1 MQNINL
7 WPDIIDTH
15 LRFVF
20 SSYKLRQIPMLID
33 VLISVCDCD
42 AVADACDDKTGACL
56 CRVQGATG
64 DVCEK

>member
-7 WPDIIDTH
+7 WPDIIDTY
-15 LRFVF
+15 LRVVF
-20 SSYKLRQIPMLID
+20 SLYKLRQIPILID
-33 VLISVCDCD
+33 VLIPVCDCD

>member
-7 WPDIIDTH
+7 LPDIIDTY
-15 LRFVF
+15 LRIVF
-20 SSYKLRQIPMLID
+20 SLYKLRQIPILID
-33 VLISVCDCD
+33 VSISVCDCD
-42 AVADACDDKTGACL
+42 AVADACDDNTGACL